1 MKKRLT
7 AMALALVMVLG
18 TVAAA
23 AGTEKSITVTPM
35 SMTINGQ
42 AVTPLKSDGTP
53 ADVFAY
59 DGATYVPLRYLSEL
73 LGITVAWDKDAPGTA
88 KLVGDKL
95 TVPSQPG
102 ASYTAGTYTAT
113 AKGNNGDV
121 TVEVTLSSDAIQSI
135 EIKEHHETAG
145 ISDAAIA
152 KIPGAIIAN
161 QSLNIDTVTGAT
173 NTSNAILNA
182 VADAV
187 KQAGGDAEALKKVE
201 VAGDKTAKDA
211 VVKEADVIVVGA
223 GGSGLASAVSAAE
236 EGASVIVIE
245 KNSYIGGNTLR
256 TGGGYAS
263 CDPEAISI
271 HEMTA
276 GQMAEIEGLIAKETD
291 NQVVK
296 SWQKKVAE
304 DIKAYKAQG
313 KTQVYDSLEYMAL
326 QYFFRFSQA
335 ADPELLYDLVAK
347 SKPTKEWLGQLGFD
361 WTDSPSLL
369 LGDTWP
375 RWFSSVSVKGGS
387 AFVSVFTDAI
397 EDKNYNVEIIKEV
410 RANELLMADGKV
422 VGVKGT
428 ASDGTEYTL
437 NANKGVVLATGGFS
451 ANKEMLIK
459 YSDGRWADVSK
470 LQTDNDPAMVGDGI
484 NMALEIGADV
494 VDMGHLQLVP
504 TCDPKTGGAYPFIG
518 TGTNLYVNKE
528 GKRFV
533 NELSD
538 RDTLS
543 NAALAQTDGIF
554 YMVCDKN
561 NAGIGEDGITYGGQ
575 NIQDLLDAD
584 IVKRADTLEEL
595 AELIGVDPATFV
607 KTIEK
612 FNEAVKTGVDPEF
625 NRASFAG
632 DFINPNGNPGI
643 FEAPFYAGP
652 RTPSAHITKGGL
664 KVNTSAEVIGTDG
677 NTIPG
682 LYAAGEVTGG
692 RTVAGLL
699 EAMTSGRTAGKTIM
713 GK

>member
-1 MKKRLT
+1 MKSVRRKILLFGLT
-7 AMALALVMVLG
+7 AMMSVSLAACG
-18 TVAAA
+18 SKEETTGGTTTAGTDTTAAETVAETEGNDGDATTG
-23 AGTEKSITVTPM
+23 GT
-35 SMTINGQ
+35 
-42 AVTPLKSDGTP
+42 
-53 ADVFAY
+53 
-59 DGATYVPLRYLSEL
+59 
-73 LGITVAWDKDAPGTA
+73 
-88 KLVGDKL
+88 
-95 TVPSQPG
+95 
-102 ASYTAGTYTAT
+102 YTAGTYTAT

-121 TVEVTLSSDAIQSI
+121 TLEVTFDSDAIKSI
-135 EIKEHHETAG
+135 EIKEHGETPG
-145 ISDAAIA
+145 ISDAPIA
-152 KIPGAIIAN
+152 KIPELIIAN
-161 QSLNIDTVTGAT
+161 QSLNIDAITGAT

-187 KQAGGDAEALKKVE
+187 NQAGGDAEALKKVE
-201 VAGDKTAKDA
+201 VADNEVAGDA
-211 VVKEADVIVVGA
+211 VEKEADVIVVGA
-223 GGSGLASAVSAAE
+223 GGAGLAAAVSAAE

-245 KNSYIGGNTLR
+245 KNPYIGGNTVR

-271 HEMTA
+271 HEMTD
-276 GQMAEIEGLIAKETD
+276 GQMAEIEGLIARETD
-291 NQVVK
+291 NEVVK

-304 DIKAYKAQG
+304 DIEAYKAEG
-313 KTQVYDSLEYMAL
+313 KTQVYDSLEYMSL

-335 ADPELLYDLVAK
+335 ADPELLYDLVSK
-347 SKPTKEWLGQLGFD
+347 SKPTKEWLGELGFD

-375 RWFSSVSVKGGS
+375 RWFSSVSAHGGT
-387 AFVSVFTDAI
+387 AFISVFTDEI
-397 EDKNYNVEIIKEV
+397 EEKNYNVEIIKEV
-410 RANELLMADGKV
+410 RASELLTADGRV

-437 NANKGVVLATGGFS
+437 NADKGVILATGGFS

-470 LQTDNDPAMVGDGI
+470 LQTDNDPAIVGDGI

-504 TCDPKTGGAYPFIG
+504 TCDPKTGDAYPFIG

-575 NIQDLLDAD
+575 NIQDLIDAG
-584 IVKRADTLEEL
+584 IVVRADTLEEL
-595 AELIGVDPATFV
+595 AELIGVDSAAFV
-607 KTIEK
+607 ETIEK

-625 NRASFAG
+625 NRASFGG
-632 DFINPNGNPGI
+632 DFINPDGNPGI
-643 FEAPFYAGP
+643 FEAPFYAGA

-699 EAMTSGRTAGKTIM
+699 EAMTSGRTAGKTVM

>member
-1 MKKRLT
+1 MKSVTRKILLFGLT
-7 AMALALVMVLG
+7 AMMSISLAACGSKEDSTGG
-18 TVAAA
+18 TSA
-23 AGTEKSITVTPM
+23 AGTDT
-35 SMTINGQ
+35 
-42 AVTPLKSDGTP
+42 A
-53 ADVFAY
+53 
-59 DGATYVPLRYLSEL
+59 AT
-73 LGITVAWDKDAPGTA
+73 TA
-88 KLVGDKL
+88 KEDDGNA
-95 TVPSQPG
+95 TAG
-102 ASYTAGTYTAT
+102 GTYTAGTYTAT

-121 TVEVTLSSDAIQSI
+121 TVEVTFDSEAIKSI
-135 EIKEHHETAG
+135 EIKEHGETPG
-145 ISDAAIA
+145 ISDAPIE
-152 KIPGAIIAN
+152 KIPALIIAN
-161 QSLNIDTVTGAT
+161 QSLNIDTITGAT

-187 KQAGGDAEALKKVE
+187 GQAGGDAEALKKVE
-201 VAGDKTAKDA
+201 VSGNETAREA
-211 VVKEADVIVVGA
+211 VEKEADVIVVGA
-223 GGSGLASAVSAAE
+223 GGSGLAAAVSAAE

-245 KNSYIGGNTLR
+245 KNPYIGGNTVR

-276 GQMAEIEGLIAKETD
+276 GQMAEIEAIIARETD
-291 NQVVK
+291 NEVVK
-296 SWQKKVAE
+296 GWQKKVAE
-304 DIKAYKAQG
+304 DIEAYKAEG

-335 ADPELLYDLVAK
+335 ADPELLYDLVSK
-347 SKPTKEWLGQLGFD
+347 SKPTKEWLGELGFD

-375 RWFSSVSVKGGS
+375 RWFSSVSAHGGNM
-387 AFVSVFTDAI
+387 FISVFTDEI
-397 EDKNYNVEIIKEV
+397 EEKNYNVEIIKEV
-410 RANELLMADGKV
+410 RANELLFVDGRV

-451 ANKEMLIK
+451 ANKEMLIE
-459 YSDGRWADVSK
+459 YSDGRWPNISQ
-470 LQTDNDPAMVGDGI
+470 LQTDNDPAIVGDGI
-484 NMALEIGADV
+484 KMALEVGADV

-504 TCDPKTGGAYPFIG
+504 TCDPKTGDAYPFIG

-543 NAALAQTDGIF
+543 NAALSQTDGIF

-561 NAGIGEDGITYGGQ
+561 NAGIGEDGVTYGGQ
-575 NIQDLLDAD
+575 NIQDLLDAG
-584 IVKRADTLEEL
+584 IVVSADTLEEL
-595 AELIGVDPATFV
+595 AELIGVDPANFV
-607 KTIEK
+607 ETIEK
-612 FNEAVKTGVDPEF
+612 FNEAVETGVDPEF
-625 NRASFAG
+625 NRASFGG
-632 DFINPNGNPGI
+632 DFINPDGNPGI
-643 FEAPFYAGP
+643 FEAPFYAGA

-664 KVNTSAEVIGTDG
+664 KVNTSAEVIDTDG
-677 NTIPG
+677 NVIPG

>member
-1 MKKRLT
+1 
-7 AMALALVMVLG
+7 
-18 TVAAA
+18 
-23 AGTEKSITVTPM
+23 
-35 SMTINGQ
+35 MT
-42 AVTPLKSDGTP
+42 
-53 ADVFAY
+53 
-59 DGATYVPLRYLSEL
+59 
-73 LGITVAWDKDAPGTA
+73 
-88 KLVGDKL
+88 
-95 TVPSQPG
+95 
-102 ASYTAGTYTAT
+102 
-113 AKGNNGDV
+113 
-121 TVEVTLSSDAIQSI
+121 
-135 EIKEHHETAG
+135 
-145 ISDAAIA
+145 
-152 KIPGAIIAN
+152 
-161 QSLNIDTVTGAT
+161 
-173 NTSNAILNA
+173 
-182 VADAV
+182 
-187 KQAGGDAEALKKVE
+187 QAGGDAEALKKVE
-201 VAGDKTAKDA
+201 VADNKEEKNT
-211 VVKEADVIVVGA
+211 VEKEADVVVIGA
-223 GGSGLASAVSAAE
+223 GGSGLAAAVAAAE

-245 KNSYIGGNTLR
+245 KNSYIGGNTVR

-263 CDPEAISI
+263 CNPEAISI

-276 GQMAEIEGLIAKETD
+276 GQMAEIEGLLARETD
-291 NQVVK
+291 NEVVK
-296 SWQKKVAE
+296 GWQKKVAE
-304 DIKAYKAQG
+304 DIETYKAEG

-347 SKPTKEWLGQLGFD
+347 SKPTKEWLGELGFD

-375 RWFSSVSVKGGS
+375 RWFSSVSVNGGGM
-387 AFVSVFTDAI
+387 FISVFTDEI
-397 EDKNYNVEIIKEV
+397 EEKNYNVEIIKEV
-410 RANELLMADGKV
+410 RANELITADGKV

-428 ASDGTEYTL
+428 ASDGTEYTV
-437 NANKGVVLATGGFS
+437 NANKGVVIASGGFS
-451 ANKEMLIK
+451 ANKEMLIQ
-459 YSDGRWADVSK
+459 YSDGRWSDLSQVK
-470 LQTDNDPAMVGDGI
+470 TDNDPAMVGDGI
-484 NMALEIGADV
+484 NMALAIGADV

-504 TCDPKTGGAYPFIG
+504 TCDPKTGSAYPFIG

-575 NIQDLLDAD
+575 NIQDLLDAG
-584 IVKRADTLEEL
+584 IVVKADTLEEL
-595 AELIGVDPATFV
+595 AELIDVDPASFV
-607 KTIEK
+607 ETIEK
-612 FNEAVKTGVDPEF
+612 FNEAVRTGVDPEF

-643 FEAPFYAGP
+643 FEAPFYAGARAP
-652 RTPSAHITKGGL
+652 AAHITKGGL

-677 NTIPG
+677 NAIPG

-699 EAMTSGRTAGKTIM
+699 EAMTSGYTAGKTVV

>member
-1 MKKRLT
+1 MKSVRRKILLFGLT
-7 AMALALVMVLG
+7 AMMSVSLAACG
-18 TVAAA
+18 SKEESTGGTTTAGTTTVAETEGNDGDATTG
-23 AGTEKSITVTPM
+23 GT
-35 SMTINGQ
+35 
-42 AVTPLKSDGTP
+42 
-53 ADVFAY
+53 
-59 DGATYVPLRYLSEL
+59 
-73 LGITVAWDKDAPGTA
+73 
-88 KLVGDKL
+88 
-95 TVPSQPG
+95 
-102 ASYTAGTYTAT
+102 YTAGTYTAT

-121 TVEVTLSSDAIQSI
+121 TLEVTFDSDAIKSI
-135 EIKEHHETAG
+135 EIKEHGETPG
-145 ISDAAIA
+145 ISDAPIA
-152 KIPGAIIAN
+152 KIPELIIAN
-161 QSLNIDTVTGAT
+161 QSLNIDAITGAT

-187 KQAGGDAEALKKVE
+187 NQAGGDAEALKKVE
-201 VAGDKTAKDA
+201 VADNA
-211 VVKEADVIVVGA
+211 VAGEAVQKEADVIVVGA
-223 GGSGLASAVSAAE
+223 GGAGLAAAVSAAE

-245 KNSYIGGNTLR
+245 KNPYIGGNTVR

-263 CDPEAISI
+263 CDPEAIAI
-271 HEMTA
+271 HEMTD
-276 GQMAEIEGLIAKETD
+276 GEMAEIKGLIARETD
-291 NQVVK
+291 NEVVK
-296 SWQKKVAE
+296 GWQKKVAE
-304 DIKAYKAQG
+304 DMEAYKAEG
-313 KTQVYDSLEYMAL
+313 KTQVYDSLEYMSL

-335 ADPELLYDLVAK
+335 ADPELLYDLVSK
-347 SKPTKEWLGQLGFD
+347 SKPTKEWLGELGFD
-361 WTDSPSLL
+361 WTDSPSFL

-375 RWFSSVSVKGGS
+375 RWFSSVSAHGGDG
-387 AFVSVFTDAI
+387 FISVFTDAI
-397 EDKNYNVEIIKEV
+397 EERNYNVEIIKEV
-410 RANELLMADGKV
+410 RAGELLTADGKV

-437 NANKGVVLATGGFS
+437 NANKGVILATGVS
-451 ANKEMLIK
+451 ANKEMLIE
-459 YSDGRWADVSK
+459 YSDGRWADISK

-504 TCDPKTGGAYPFIG
+504 TCDPKTGDAYPFIG

-561 NAGIGEDGITYGGQ
+561 NSGVGEDGTTYGGQ
-575 NIQDLLDAD
+575 NIQDLIDAG
-584 IVKRADTLEEL
+584 IVVKADTLEEL
-595 AELIGVDPATFV
+595 AELIGVDSATFV
-607 KTIEK
+607 ETIEK

-625 NRASFAG
+625 NRASFGG
-632 DFINPNGNPGI
+632 DFINPDGNPGI

-677 NTIPG
+677 NAIPG

-699 EAMTSGRTAGKTIM
+699 EAMTSGRTAGKTVM

>member
-1 MKKRLT
+1 MKSVRKKFLSLGLAT
-7 AMALALVMVLG
+7 VMAISLAACG
-18 TVAAA
+18 SKEESTGGANT
-23 AGTEKSITVTPM
+23 AGTDTTAAQENGGEVT
-35 SMTINGQ
+35 
-42 AVTPLKSDGTP
+42 AGT
-53 ADVFAY
+53 
-59 DGATYVPLRYLSEL
+59 
-73 LGITVAWDKDAPGTA
+73 
-88 KLVGDKL
+88 
-95 TVPSQPG
+95 
-102 ASYTAGTYTAT
+102 YTAGTYTAT
-113 AKGNNGDV
+113 AKGNNGDL
-121 TVEVTLSSDAIQSI
+121 TLEVTFDSDAIKSI
-135 EIKEHHETAG
+135 KIKEHSETPG
-145 ISDAAIA
+145 ISDAPIA
-152 KIPGAIIAN
+152 KIPESIIAN
-161 QSLNIDTVTGAT
+161 QSLNIDAVTGAT
-173 NTSNAILNA
+173 NTSNAILTA

-187 KQAGGDAEALKKVE
+187 NQAGGDAEALKKVE
-201 VAGDKTAKDA
+201 VSGNEVAGEA
-211 VVKEADVIVVGA
+211 VEKEADVIVVGA
-223 GGSGLASAVSAAE
+223 GGAGLAAAVSAAE
-236 EGASVIVIE
+236 EGASVIIIE
-245 KNSYIGGNTLR
+245 KNPYIGGNTVR

-263 CDPEAISI
+263 CDPEAIAI
-271 HEMTA
+271 HEMNA

-291 NQVVK
+291 NEVVK
-296 SWQKKVAE
+296 GWQKKVAE
-304 DIKAYKAQG
+304 DIEAYKAEG

-335 ADPELLYDLVAK
+335 ADPELLYDLVSK
-347 SKPTKEWLGQLGFD
+347 SKPTKEWLGELGFD
-361 WTDSPSLL
+361 WTDSPNLL

-375 RWFSSVSVKGGS
+375 RWFSSVSAHGGD
-387 AFVSVFTDAI
+387 AFISVFTDEI
-397 EDKNYNVEIIKEV
+397 EEKNYNVEIIKEV
-410 RANELLMADGKV
+410 RANKLLTADGKV

-437 NANKGVVLATGGFS
+437 NAKKGVVLATGGFS

-470 LQTDNDPAMVGDGI
+470 LQTDNDPAIVGDGI

-518 TGTNLYVNKE
+518 TGANLYVNKE

-561 NAGIGEDGITYGGQ
+561 NAGISEDGTTYGGQ

-584 IVKRADTLEEL
+584 IVVRADTLEEL
-595 AELIGVDPATFV
+595 ADLIGVDSATFV
-607 KTIEK
+607 ETIEK

-625 NRASFAG
+625 NRASFGG
-632 DFINPNGNPGI
+632 DFINPDGNPGI
-643 FEAPFYAGP
+643 FEAPFYAGA

-664 KVNTSAEVIGTDG
+664 KVNTSAEVIDTEG
-677 NTIPG
+677 NAIPG
-682 LYAAGEVTGG
+682 LCAAGEVTGG

-699 EAMTSGRTAGKTIM
+699 EAMTSGHTAGKTIV

>member
-1 MKKRLT
+1 MKSMKRK
-7 AMALALVMVLG
+7 VLLF
-18 TVAAA
+18 V
-23 AGTEKSITVTPM
+23 
-35 SMTINGQ
+35 
-42 AVTPLKSDGTP
+42 
-53 ADVFAY
+53 
-59 DGATYVPLRYLSEL
+59 
-73 LGITVAWDKDAPGTA
+73 
-88 KLVGDKL
+88 L
-95 TVPSQPG
+95 TVLMSVSLV
-102 ASYTAGTYTAT
+102 ACAEAYTAGTYTAT

-121 TVEVTLSSDAIQSI
+121 TLEVTFDSDAITSI
-135 EIKEHHETAG
+135 EVKAHGETPG
-145 ISDAAIA
+145 ISDAPIA
-152 KIPGAIIAN
+152 KIPEEIVAN
-161 QSLNIDTVTGAT
+161 QSLNIDTVSGAT
-173 NTSNAILNA
+173 NTSNAILAA

-187 KQAGGDAEALKKVE
+187 IQAGGDAEALKKVE
-201 VAGDKTAKDA
+201 VAGNEAAKEA

-223 GGSGLASAVSAAE
+223 GGSGLAAAVSAAE
-236 EGASVIVIE
+236 EGASVIVVE
-245 KNSYIGGNTLR
+245 KNPYIGGNTVR

-263 CDPEAISI
+263 CDPEAIAI

-276 GQMAEIEGLIAKETD
+276 GQMAEIEGLIARETD
-291 NQVVK
+291 NEAVK
-296 SWQKKVAE
+296 GWQKKVAD
-304 DIKAYKAQG
+304 DIEAYKAEG

-335 ADPELLYDLVAK
+335 ADPELLYDLVQK
-347 SKPTKEWLGQLGFD
+347 SKPTKEWLGDLGFD

-387 AFVSVFTDAI
+387 AFISVFTDAI
-397 EDKNYNVEIIKEV
+397 EEKNYNVEIIKDV
-410 RANELLMADGKV
+410 RANELLTADGRV

-437 NANKGVVLATGGFS
+437 NAKQGVVLASGGFS
-451 ANKEMLIK
+451 ANKEMLIE
-459 YSDGRWADVSK
+459 YADGRWADVSK

-484 NMALEIGADV
+484 QMALEVGAAV

-504 TCDPKTGGAYPFIG
+504 TCDPRTGSAYPFIG

-561 NAGIGEDGITYGGQ
+561 NGGIGEDGITYGGQ
-575 NIQDLLDAD
+575 NIQDLIDAG
-584 IVKRADTLEEL
+584 IVVKADTLEEL
-595 AELIGVDPATFV
+595 AGLIGVDPVAFV
-607 KTIEK
+607 ETVEK

-643 FEAPFYAGP
+643 FEAPFYAGARAP
-652 RTPSAHITKGGL
+652 AAHITKGGL

-677 NTIPG
+677 HAIPG

-699 EAMTSGRTAGKTIM
+699 EAMTSGRTAGKTVM